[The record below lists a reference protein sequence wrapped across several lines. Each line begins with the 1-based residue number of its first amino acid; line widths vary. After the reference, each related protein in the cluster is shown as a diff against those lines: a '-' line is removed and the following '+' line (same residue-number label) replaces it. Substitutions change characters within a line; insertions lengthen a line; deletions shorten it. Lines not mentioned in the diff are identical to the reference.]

1 VSSIRVASLAFITVI
16 ASICLAMS
24 TSDFTA
30 RGQSTSSL
38 GVDSIIGA
46 WHVTVS
52 FDDGRP
58 NVFALYTFDR
68 DRNFLMDGSWRGLFG
83 SGHGSWNRST
93 NGNGDSS
100 VDLTFFRLLYSPSET
115 NEATGA
121 LNAAFNGTLKVQAR
135 LVVGDDGK
143 NFTGRYL
150 LTNSDANGN
159 LRSTATG
166 SFNATLVVVDPL
178 P

>member
-1 VSSIRVASLAFITVI
+1 MYSRRIVSLASI
-16 ASICLAMS
+16 AILAAIS
-24 TSDFTA
+24 LIL
-30 RGQSTSSL
+30 STSSFPAGAQGTNSL
-38 GVDSIIGA
+38 GADPIVSS

-58 NVFALYTFDR
+58 NVLALYTFDR
-68 DRNFLMDGSWRGLFG
+68 DRNFTMDGSWPGLFG
-83 SGHGSWNRST
+83 SGHGSWNRNSD
-93 NGNGDSS
+93 GSS
-100 VDLTFFRLLYSPSET
+100 IDLTFFRLLYSPSET